1 MAASFDTI
9 PHRELM
15 ISVARRIVDRH
26 VLHLIKM
33 WLETPVEE
41 RDADGTRRMKS
52 GKTDRRG
59 TPQGGVI
66 SPLLANLYMNRFL
79 KAWRMQGCGA
89 KFRAHLVNYADDFVI
104 LSRGHAAQALTWTR
118 VVMTKLGL
126 TLNETKT
133 SLKDARTEGFG
144 FLGYTFGPKYAP
156 KGGQKY
162 LGAGLSKKSVQRVKD
177 KIGEL
182 LKPGEKGSWPKVR
195 EKLNRCLAGWS
206 AYFSY
211 GTRVPAYRAVD
222 HHVSE
227 RVRRF
232 LAKRHKEPGRGTR
245 PFSWSEIHGKFG
257 VTQLL
262 QTPVA
267 AAVGL
272 P

>member
-1 MAASFDTI
+1 
-9 PHRELM
+9 M

-66 SPLLANLYMNRFL
+66 SPLLAKLYMNRFL

-156 KGGQKY
+156 KGGQKSF
-162 LGAGLSKKSVQRVKD
+162 LQNCLSAPNFSGAR
-177 KIGEL
+177 
-182 LKPGEKGSWPKVR
+182 
-195 EKLNRCLAGWS
+195 RC
-206 AYFSY
+206 
-211 GTRVPAYRAVD
+211 RRA
-222 HHVSE
+222 
-227 RVRRF
+227 RVRPAR
-232 LAKRHKEPGRGTR
+232 AWNWRRGVFDR
-245 PFSWSEIHGKFG
+245 R
-257 VTQLL
+257 
-262 QTPVA
+262 
-267 AAVGL
+267 
-272 P
+272 